1 MASAAKKPIIS
12 ALDLGWGFA
21 KFTTFDEAGQV
32 QFNAIPSVAPRHTGI
47 DLSGSVL
54 GRRDTVIVKVEG
66 TLYEVGPD
74 SVDLDPNDA
83 TRNLND
89 QYVYTDQYRA
99 VFLGALHYMKLP
111 VIDLLVLGLPLSHL
125 HLSDHVKKLAI
136 GLHEVAGKKIEVRDA
151 VVLPQPLGG
160 LVYCMSLK
168 DTEGFEYLK
177 EETNL
182 VVDPGF
188 LTFDFLVSNGDKPV
202 ETRSGAHPGGVSK
215 VLRAM
220 AESISQKYGIKYDN
234 LSAIDRG
241 VRRNKLKINGDQV
254 QLDDHIRDAR
264 PIVEGSV
271 SYMKN
276 IVGGGAD
283 IDNILLLGGGSFI
296 FKRALSA
303 AYPNHT
309 LLTVPEPQ
317 TANVR
322 GFYLAGLKLAGGA

>member
-1 MASAAKKPIIS
+1 MSKKVVR

-21 KFTTFDEAGQV
+21 KFSVLDADGQV
-32 QFNAIPSVAPRHTGI
+32 SFSAIPSIAPRHMGL

-54 GRRDTVIVKVEG
+54 GRRDTVVVKVEG
-66 TLYEVGPD
+66 TAYEVGPD
-74 SVDLDPNDA
+74 SADLDPNDA

-89 QYVYTDQYRA
+89 QYVYTDQYKA
-99 VFLGALHYMKLP
+99 VFLGVLHYMGTP

-125 HLSDHVKKLAI
+125 HLSEQVKKMAV
-136 GLHEVAGKKIEVRDA
+136 GKHEVAGKTIEVKDA
-151 VVLPQPLGG
+151 VILPQPLGG

-168 DTEGFEYLK
+168 DKEGFEDLK

-220 AESISQKYGIKYDN
+220 AESISQKFGIKYDN

-241 VRRNKLKINGDQV
+241 VRKNKLKINGEAV
-254 QLDDHIRDAR
+254 TLEEHVRDSR

-276 IVGGGAD
+276 IVGSGAD
-283 IDNILLLGGGSFI
+283 IDNIILLGGGSFI

-303 AYPNHT
+303 AYPQHNI
-309 LLTVPEPQ
+309 LTVPEAQ

-322 GFYLAGLKLAGGA
+322 GFYLAGLKLAGA